1 MITADYHTH
10 TAFSDDSDAAPETMA
25 ARAVAT
31 GLKTLCIT
39 DHMDYLYP
47 KRYAPETFVFDPDAY
62 FAKLLPLRDAYRGRL
77 EIRIGVELGL
87 RNEPGIRT
95 ACADYYKELAGK
107 YPFDFLI
114 GSTHILEEMDP
125 YYPEYWE
132 THRAEEGM
140 QAYFKAILDNID
152 SYDMFQVYG
161 HLDYLVRYLPQ
172 GAHGQMSGQGD
183 NAGMGNATHE
193 TGDAASHDPVSSG
206 SGTMSGRNYRAA
218 DYIDLLEPILKKLI
232 HSGRGIELNT
242 AGYKYGLPFAHP
254 HMEVLKLYKQLG
266 GEILTIGSDAHA
278 PEHIAYDFARAG
290 ALLTELGFRYYTL
303 YRGRQPVF
311 LPL

>member
-10 TAFSDDSDAAPETMA
+10 TAFSDDSDAAPEAMA
-25 ARAVAT
+25 GRAVSL

-47 KRYAPETFVFDPDAY
+47 KRYVPETFVFDPDAY
-62 FAKLLPLRDAYRGRL
+62 FEKLLALRDAYRGRL

-87 RNEPGIRT
+87 RNEPGICA
-95 ACADYYKELAGK
+95 ACVDYYRELAGK
-107 YPFDFLI
+107 YPFDFVI
-114 GSTHILEEMDP
+114 GSTHILEELDP

-132 THRAEEGM
+132 THGAGEGM
-140 QAYFKAILDNID
+140 RAYFSSILDNID

-161 HLDYLVRYLPQ
+161 HLDYLVRYLPVEM
-172 GAHGQMSGQGD
+172 GKTAGQAGEQANPVSGFDG
-183 NAGMGNATHE
+183 T
-193 TGDAASHDPVSSG
+193 ASHACASTS
-206 SGTMSGRNYRAA
+206 TREKTEKNYRVM

-232 HSGRGIELNT
+232 HGGRGIELNT

-254 HMEVLKLYKQLG
+254 HAEVLKLYRQLG

-278 PEHIAYDFARAG
+278 PKHLAYDFGRAG
-290 ALLTELGFRYYTL
+290 ELLTGLGFRYYTV
-303 YRGRQPVF
+303 YRERKPVF

>member
-10 TAFSDDSDAAPETMA
+10 TAFSDDSNASPEAMA
-25 ARAVAT
+25 ECAIAS

-47 KRYAPETFVFDPDAY
+47 KQYAPEIFVFDPDAY
-62 FAKLLPLRDAYRGRL
+62 FAKLLTLRDMYHGRL

-87 RNEPGIRT
+87 RNEPGVCA
-95 ACADYYKELAGK
+95 ACVDYYKELAGK

-114 GSTHILEEMDP
+114 GSTHILEGLDP

-140 QAYFKAILDNID
+140 RSYFGAILDNIEN
-152 SYDMFQVYG
+152 YDMFQVYG

-172 GAHGQMSGQGD
+172 EVDKKTAPDTWKNANVEGFLPGTGTAGD
-183 NAGMGNATHE
+183 
-193 TGDAASHDPVSSG
+193 
-206 SGTMSGRNYRAA
+206 YRPA
-218 DYIDLLEPILKKLI
+218 DYMDFLQPILKKLI

-254 HMEVLKLYKQLG
+254 HTEVLKLYRQLG

-278 PEHIAYDFARAG
+278 PEHIAYDFGRAETMLSG
-290 ALLTELGFRYYTL
+290 LGFRYYTV
-303 YRGRQPVF
+303 YRGRKPVF